1 MPANGLRVNQ
11 NNKIGNSLLT
21 ESTLWRIE
29 VSLFWIF
36 PNLHYVLMKPLVS
49 NIFNYENK
57 FETCELIA
65 ILNIIIWQ

>member
-11 NNKIGNSLLT
+11 NNKIGNSSLT

-36 PNLHYVLMKPLVS
+36 PNLHYVLMKSFVS

-65 ILNIIIWQ
+65 ILNVIIWQ